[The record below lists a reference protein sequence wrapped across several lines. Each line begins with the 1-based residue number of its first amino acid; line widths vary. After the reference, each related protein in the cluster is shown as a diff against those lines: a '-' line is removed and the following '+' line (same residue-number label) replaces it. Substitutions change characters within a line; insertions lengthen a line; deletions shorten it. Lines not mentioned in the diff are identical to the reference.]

1 MGDIG
6 PVQERYEVL
15 PVLEPALLPVLPV
28 LPVQSVLPQSA
39 VPRPEPD
46 ERTAPFPAGRRENW
60 LTRTT
65 RVLR

>member
-28 LPVQSVLPQSA
+28 QSVLPQSA
-39 VPRPEPD
+39 LPRPEPD

>member
-15 PVLEPALLPVLPV
+15 PVLEPALLPVLLPV
-28 LPVQSVLPQSA
+28 LPQPAL
-39 VPRPEPD
+39 PRPEPD